1 MYLNFKRWVKGNDE
15 IHAIK
20 LQYIDE
26 KFKKFVSELND
37 EFSSVDKESIFI
49 HGMLNLLNYIHM
61 NERRYLDRLRILL
74 ETYKIF
80 LSNSPHYKDSHL
92 KPLVIS
98 TLLDR
103 SEIHLHGFFDPHLD
117 GSSDCYNLIE
127 CLSNYI
133 ENMVH
138 SDRENLLLFTLT
150 DTKH

>member
-20 LQYIDE
+20 LQHIDE
-26 KFKKFVSELND
+26 KIKKFVSELND
-37 EFSSVDKESIFI
+37 EFSSIDKESIFI

-80 LSNSPHYKDSHL
+80 LSNSPHYKNCNL

-103 SEIHLHGFFDPHLD
+103 SEIHLHGFFDPHSN
-117 GSSDCYNLIE
+117 GSPDCYNLVE
-127 CLSNYI
+127 CLSNFI
-133 ENMVH
+133 ENMVY

>member
-26 KFKKFVSELND
+26 KIKKFVSELND

-80 LSNSPHYKDSHL
+80 LSNSPHYKNCNL